1 MKNVEIERYRN
12 CEECDGKGGQ
22 NVQKCAKCKGQGT
35 VQKLVQLGP
44 GMYTQSS
51 QRCGDCKG
59 EVKHLSSQRKRNQM
73 RFP

>member
-22 NVQKCAKCKGQGT
+22 NVQKCTKCKGQGT

-44 GMYTQSS
+44 GMYSQSS

-59 EVKHLSSQRKRNQM
+59 EGETMKEEDKCKKCKG
-73 RFP
+73 